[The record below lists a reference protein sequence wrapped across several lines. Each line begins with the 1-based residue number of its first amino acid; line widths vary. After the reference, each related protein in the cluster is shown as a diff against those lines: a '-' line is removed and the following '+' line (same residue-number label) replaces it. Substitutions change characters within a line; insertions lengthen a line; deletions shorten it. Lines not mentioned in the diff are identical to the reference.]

1 MNWFRKVIAPF
12 KQSQERQFTNL
23 WWTETLFRLSGLPAT
38 TPGLKIADTLTTSFS
53 KGKLVG
59 ASVSVYVQET
69 SKWEILLKIQL
80 WFKFDK
86 KLQMKSVLLLWYLFQ
101 FSTSLPWFTVDES
114 RLRKFNAES
123 VTECFD
129 QLTTSQSSSRPLHF
143 VFIGDSR
150 MRQQFYSF
158 LEVSLV
164 LTFLFESITV
174 DCTVFTRSRPR

>member
-1 MNWFRKVIAPF
+1 
-12 KQSQERQFTNL
+12 
-23 WWTETLFRLSGLPAT
+23 
-38 TPGLKIADTLTTSFS
+38 
-53 KGKLVG
+53 
-59 ASVSVYVQET
+59 
-69 SKWEILLKIQL
+69 
-80 WFKFDK
+80 
-86 KLQMKSVLLLWYLFQ
+86 LLWYMFE
-101 FSTSLPWFTVDES
+101 FARSFPWFAVNEP

-164 LTFLFESITV
+164 LTLLFASITV
-174 DCTVFTRSRPR
+174 DCTVFTRSRHRENRHFVQILLGAACLQRKEPSFERQSNLLLEPRYYHRTHGSV